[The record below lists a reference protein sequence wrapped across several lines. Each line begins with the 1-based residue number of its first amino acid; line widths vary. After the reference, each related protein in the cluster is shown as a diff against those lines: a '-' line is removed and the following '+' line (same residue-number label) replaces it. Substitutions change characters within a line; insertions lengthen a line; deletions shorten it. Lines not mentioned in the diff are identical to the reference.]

1 MSSVYR
7 ANRKATDEDIIRMNS
22 VGLSLATIARAL
34 GCHPTTI
41 TLRLKSL
48 RIEPADTRR
57 SFMEDVFLDLNPEEQ
72 EWLADQLGPYLS
84 IKEFVR
90 KLIQQEYGLRGKS
103 LAWKARMRKA
113 DIGEKTDSLA

>member
-1 MSSVYR
+1 MSNVYR

-48 RIEPADTRR
+48 KIEPADTRR
-57 SFMEDVFLDLNPEEQ
+57 SFMEDVFLDLRPEEQ
-72 EWLADQLGPYLS
+72 EWLADQLGPYLT

-90 KLIQQEYGLRGKS
+90 KMIQREYAARAPS
-103 LAWKARMRKA
+103 LAWKDKMKRA
-113 DIGEKTDSLA
+113 DVGEKSDSLA